1 MKWDFIQNDEQLDLY
16 VNQIADVY
24 HQLTLDMFDEII
36 NKLKA
41 RGTANLEK
49 TPYIWQLEK
58 MNDMHLLNEAN
69 VKLIVRASG
78 IAEELFRKIIADEGY
93 KIYQDTKQQLLE
105 DMGRDGTNVDNYE
118 VQRALQALATQSF
131 REVDNLI
138 NTSLPQA
145 SRAMYQDIVTQSV
158 ASVVTGTKS
167 AEQAVSEAT
176 MSMFKRGF
184 TGFTD
189 RGGKRW
195 KADVYARNMIKSTVY
210 RTYREMR
217 EKPAEEVGIDTFY
230 YSVKASAREMCA
242 PLQGQIVTKGLARME
257 AGERILSLLD
267 YGYGEPGGCLGI
279 NCGHV
284 MTPFIPGVNYKPELP
299 DELKNLTEEQAIQNA
314 NVEAKQRALERQ
326 IRYNKEMLH
335 VAEQLGDKG
344 LIQKY
349 KLNDIKLRGALDSWI
364 KKHDFLRYDMERVKY
379 HKSGVKADYKNV
391 IPEAEYERMAKRYKR
406 YKDVLGD
413 KNVPKS
419 LDDLIKMKYNDSER
433 YGFLK
438 DYFTSRKS
446 NMISAFSSF
455 GDYVK
460 YKNRVEKEIVGQ
472 TTSDGIVIK
481 SQSKHFIERLLG
493 TNADPKT
500 GKFRS
505 GVEVEHV
512 IDALKNGRVRP
523 SNSDSTVTVYYGEY
537 AKVTV
542 NNITGQLIQ
551 TVPQTKRR

>member
-1 MKWDFIQNDEQLDLY
+1 MKWDFIQNDEQLDAF

-24 HQLTLDMFDEII
+24 HQLTLDLFDEII
-36 NKLKA
+36 KKLKA
-41 RGTANLEK
+41 RGTANLNK

-58 MNDMHLLNEAN
+58 LNALHLLNEAN

-78 IAEELFRKIIADEGY
+78 IAEAKFRKIIADEGY
-93 KIYQDTKQQLLE
+93 KIYKDTKQQLLE

-118 VQRALQALATQSF
+118 VQRALQALASQSF

-184 TGFTD
+184 SGFTD

-242 PLQGQIVTKGLARME
+242 PLQGKIVTKGLARME
-257 AGERILSLLD
+257 AGERLLSLLD

-326 IRYNKEMLH
+326 IRYNKELLH

-344 LIQKY
+344 LIQQY

-364 KKHDFLRYDMERVKY
+364 KKHDFLRYDMERAKFR
-379 HKSGVKADYKNV
+379 KSPDTEKLKESIDKKLRKEYSQTKEILGNRAPKTYQDFKNMDKEEKRILKNDKRIV
-391 IPEAEYERMAKRYKR
+391 EYFKGETREKLTEKQKEQAIQAYFNFKKDGIIFVDHGIARYVERMRKKDGTLLYNYDTVKNIMNKQPNYISSDAKR
-406 YKDVLGD
+406 L
-413 KNVPKS
+413 
-419 LDDLIKMKYNDSER
+419 
-433 YGFLK
+433 
-438 DYFTSRKS
+438 
-446 NMISAFSSF
+446 
-455 GDYVK
+455 
-460 YKNRVEKEIVGQ
+460 
-472 TTSDGIVIK
+472 
-481 SQSKHFIERLLG
+481 
-493 TNADPKT
+493 
-500 GKFRS
+500 
-505 GVEVEHV
+505 
-512 IDALKNGRVRP
+512 
-523 SNSDSTVTVYYGEY
+523 VYYYDSIAIITEKDGTV
-537 AKVTV
+537 VTMMRRKKL
-542 NNITGQLIQ
+542 G
-551 TVPQTKRR
+551 KRFEPL